1 MNMRETT
8 EKENTIILNWVKKE
22 FGYDYNTIKELL
34 NETDE
39 EDLKEITFYLAIECL
54 NELLVYDYEK
64 IYIISN

>member
-22 FGYDYNTIKELL
+22 FDYDYNTIEELL

-39 EDLKEITFYLAIECL
+39 EDLREITFYLGIECL
-54 NELLVYDYEK
+54 NEPIVYDFNK
-64 IYIISN
+64 IYIASN

>member
-22 FGYDYNTIKELL
+22 FDYDYNTIEELL

-39 EDLKEITFYLAIECL
+39 EDLKEITFYLGIECL
-54 NELLVYDYEK
+54 NEPIVYDFNK
-64 IYIISN
+64 IYIASN